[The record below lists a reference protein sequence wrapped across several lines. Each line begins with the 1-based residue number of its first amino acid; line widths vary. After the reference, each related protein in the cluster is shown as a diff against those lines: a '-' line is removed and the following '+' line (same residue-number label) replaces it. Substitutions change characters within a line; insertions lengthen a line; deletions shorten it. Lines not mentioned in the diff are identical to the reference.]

1 MKNMAKPL
9 ALILSILLM
18 TSIGLV
24 TASSQD
30 NFSDSLISSDRIPR
44 SKVESLLKEVEEL
57 LDEARKMISQAED
70 AGLDVQIYRG
80 ILEGAQAKYQEGLE
94 LYNNGDYNKAFSTLI
109 YVKTRVQI
117 IIKALQGVA
126 GEKPSVKLSI
136 QEIENKLKSL
146 EDKYE
151 ELESTVI
158 QQTELESLE
167 DQLKQ
172 AYELITKA
180 KEILGVNYQAAY
192 SLLMKA
198 EDILKQV
205 EEAIIASSHTISRVS
220 KTEVEASPIIVQPTP
235 KTTITESTF
244 STFTSILQPSPME
257 FEKTQIGEVNIE
269 LEKKDGEYKVVVE
282 HIERLIQYENG
293 TVLINREKIVTV
305 GNKTIVSISKELVY
319 SKSESRNIGQVF
331 VEREQNIVGAWLK
344 VSMNAPPEIYK
355 LDKVIEA
362 QIVEAEKNRVRIRL
376 KAPDNTSG
384 RLFIIELSP
393 ELVDIENIL
402 GFNLTVNT
410 EIAILASS
418 LLDLASGIYDQ
429 PAYVFVISAKGV
441 QILLYIPH
449 FSEYIIEINAIIQR
463 ILEVFKEN
471 FQRIFTIQVATYA
484 TVIATIILIVSTAI
498 IIYQKKYLH
507 KIK

>member
-1 MKNMAKPL
+1 MKNMARPL

-30 NFSDSLISSDRIPR
+30 NFSNSLMSSDRIPR
-44 SKVESLLKEVEEL
+44 SRVESLLEEVEEL
-57 LDEARKMISQAED
+57 LDEARKMIDQAED
-70 AGLDVQIYRG
+70 AGLNVQIYKE
-80 ILEGAQAKYQEGLE
+80 ILEAAQAKYREGLE
-94 LYNNGDYNKAFSTLI
+94 LYNNGDYDKAFSTLI

-117 IIKALQGVA
+117 IIKALQGVV
-126 GEKPSVKLSI
+126 GEKSSVKLSI
-136 QEIENKLKSL
+136 QEVKNKLKSL

-151 ELESTVI
+151 ELKSTVI
-158 QQTELESLE
+158 QQTELGSLE

-172 AYELITKA
+172 AHELIAKA

-192 SLLMKA
+192 SLLIKA
-198 EDILKQV
+198 EGILKQV
-205 EEAIIASSHTISRVS
+205 EEAVIVSSHTTSRVT

-235 KTTITESTF
+235 KTTIAESTV
-244 STFTSILQPSPME
+244 STFTSLLQPSPIE
-257 FEKTQIGEVNIE
+257 LETTQIGEVNIE

-282 HIERLIQYENG
+282 HVERLIQYENG

-305 GNKTIVSISKELVY
+305 GGKTIVSISKELVY
-319 SKSESRNIGQVF
+319 SENESRNIGQVS

-344 VSMNAPPEIYK
+344 VSMNAPPEIYN

-362 QIVEAEKNRVRIRL
+362 QIVEAEKNRVRVRL

-393 ELVDIENIL
+393 ELVEIENIL
-402 GFNLTVNT
+402 GFNLTVNS

-471 FQRIFTIQVATYA
+471 LQRIFTIQVATYA
-484 TVIATIILIVSTAI
+484 TIIATIILIASTAI
-498 IIYQKKYLH
+498 IIYQKRYLH
-507 KIK
+507 RIK

>member
-1 MKNMAKPL
+1 MKNMAKLL
-9 ALILSILLM
+9 ASILSILLM

-30 NFSDSLISSDRIPR
+30 NFSNSPMSSDRIPR
-44 SKVESLLKEVEEL
+44 SKIESLLKEVKGL
-57 LDEARKMISQAED
+57 LDEARKMIGQAED
-70 AGLDVQIYRG
+70 AGLDVQIYKET
-80 ILEGAQAKYQEGLE
+80 LKAAQAKYREGLE
-94 LYNNGDYNKAFSTLI
+94 LYNNGDYDKAFSTLI
-109 YVKTRVQI
+109 YVKTRAQI
-117 IIKALQGVA
+117 IIKALQGVV
-126 GEKPSVKLSI
+126 GEKPSLKLSI
-136 QEIENKLKSL
+136 QEFENKLKSL

-151 ELESTVI
+151 ELESIVI
-158 QQTELESLE
+158 QQIELGSLE

-172 AYELITKA
+172 AHELITKA

-205 EEAIIASSHTISRVS
+205 EEAIIVPSHTTNRVT

-244 STFTSILQPSPME
+244 STFTSILRPSPIE
-257 FEKTQIGEVNIE
+257 LETTQIGEVNIE
-269 LEKKDGEYKVVVE
+269 LEKKDGEYRVVVE

-305 GNKTIVSISKELVY
+305 GGKTIVSISKELVY
-319 SKSESRNIGQVF
+319 SKNESKNIGQVSI
-331 VEREQNIVGAWLK
+331 EQEQNILGAWLK
-344 VSMNAPPEIYK
+344 ISMSAPPEIYK

-362 QIVEAEKNRVRIRL
+362 QIVEAEKNRVRIKL

-402 GFNLTVNT
+402 GFNLTVNS

-449 FSEYIIEINAIIQR
+449 FSEYIVEINAVIQR
-463 ILEVFKEN
+463 ILEYFKEN
-471 FQRIFTIQVATYA
+471 LQKIFTIQVANYT
-484 TVIATIILIVSTAI
+484 TIIATIILIASTAI
-498 IIYQKKYLH
+498 IIHQKRYLQ